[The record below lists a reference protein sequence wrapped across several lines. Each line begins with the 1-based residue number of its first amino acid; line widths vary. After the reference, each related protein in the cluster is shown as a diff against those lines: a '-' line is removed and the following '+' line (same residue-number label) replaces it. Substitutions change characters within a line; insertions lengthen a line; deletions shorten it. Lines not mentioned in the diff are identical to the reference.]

1 MQRVS
6 FPFRRC
12 ALACGVLAVALHSA
26 GCQRPQAGAIATP
39 RSHPTVPQFR
49 DVATELGIRFTYDH
63 GGSGRYYYAEVL
75 GGGGALFDYD
85 GDGWLDIYITQ
96 GAPLP
101 GYRGKTPLRNRLY
114 RNLAGRGFQDVTDQA
129 RVDATRNGR
138 KLYTIGCAV
147 GDYDNDGDGDLFVTG
162 FRAAILYRNNGNGT
176 FSDVT
181 RAAGIRDC
189 QFGSSAAFVDYDVD
203 GRLDL
208 VVCEYVRY
216 DLGDGLQCGTSDG
229 KRDYCQPGYF
239 PPLRSRL
246 YRNIGDGRFQDVTH
260 SAGLRSEYDK
270 ALGVVAADFD
280 DNGFPDLY
288 IACDLTPNLLY
299 VNQGDGTFK
308 EEAIARGCA
317 LDANARAQASMG
329 VDWRDVD
336 GDLRPDLLVT
346 NYWQET
352 HNLFRAL
359 DGGAFADQIAAM
371 GLTGSSLNRVGFG
384 AGLRDLNNDGW
395 LDVFITNGHVLAH
408 PETTTPGC
416 PRAQTDQLFLNLG
429 GGRFREVSDAA
440 GPWFRTAHVGRSAV
454 FGDVDN
460 DGDLDILLV
469 PNEGAVALLRNNGG
483 NTGNWL
489 QFRLIGRR
497 SNRDGIGAR
506 IEITAGGRRQRDE
519 VRSAYSYC
527 AANDLR
533 VHFGIGNAV
542 RAERVEV
549 RWPSGQLDVL
559 TDVAAGRIY
568 TVVEGEG
575 LR

>member
-1 MQRVS
+1 M
-6 FPFRRC
+6 
-12 ALACGVLAVALHSA
+12 AIHSS
-26 GCQRPQAGAIATP
+26 GCQRPQAGAIPTP
-39 RSHPTVPQFR
+39 GSRLTVPQFR
-49 DVATELGIRFTYDH
+49 DVAAELGVRCTYDH

-85 GDGWLDIYITQ
+85 GDGWLDLYVTQ

-101 GYRGKTPLRNRLY
+101 GYRGQTPLRNRLY
-114 RNLAGRGFQDVTDQA
+114 RNLAGRGFEDVTDRA
-129 RVDATRNGR
+129 GVDATRNGR

-147 GDYDNDGDGDLFVTG
+147 GDYDNDGDVDLFVTG

-181 RAAGIRDC
+181 HDAGIRDA
-189 QFGSSAAFVDYDVD
+189 QFGSSAAFLDYDVD

-208 VVCEYVRY
+208 LMCEYVRY
-216 DLGDGLQCGTSDG
+216 HLGDGLQCGTRDG
-229 KRDYCQPGYF
+229 KRDYCEPGYF

-246 YRNIGDGRFQDVTH
+246 YRNLGNGQFQDVTDA
-260 SAGLRSEYDK
+260 AGLRSEYDK
-270 ALGVVAADFD
+270 ALGVVATDFD

-288 IACDLTPNLLY
+288 LACDLTPNLLY
-299 VNQGDGTFK
+299 MNQGDGTFR
-308 EEAIARGCA
+308 EEATARGCA
-317 LDANARAQASMG
+317 LDANGRAQASMG

-346 NYWQET
+346 NYWLEN

-359 DGGAFADQIAAM
+359 DGGAFADQSSAM
-371 GLTGSSLNRVGFG
+371 GLTGPSLNRVGFG

-395 LDVFITNGHVLAH
+395 LDVFITNGHVLVH
-408 PETTTPGC
+408 PDTTTPGC

-440 GPWFRTAHVGRSAV
+440 GPWFRTPHVGRSAA

-469 PNEGAVALLRNNGG
+469 PNEGAVALLRNDGG

-506 IEITAGGRRQRDE
+506 IDITARGRRQRDE

-527 AANDLR
+527 AANELR
-533 VHFGIGNAV
+533 AHFGIGDAP

-549 RWPSGQLDVL
+549 RWPSGQVDVF